1 VLIDE
6 RDQYLAEKIRQAQG
20 RRVVVVVGAAHVN
33 GIRAAL
39 LAHQPVALEQ
49 LETIPPASRV
59 WHWVGWSIPA
69 LIVGALFFLAWQ
81 KGTAVAGYNALVWIL
96 ATGLPCALGAAGALA
111 HPLTI
116 LTAFV
121 AAPITTLSPLIGAGY
136 VTALVQAYVHPPLV
150 REFQTLADDLHQ
162 PKKWWQNRVLRIFLT
177 FLLTSLGSAI
187 GVWIGGYE
195 IFSNLF

>member
-1 VLIDE
+1 
-6 RDQYLAEKIRQAQG
+6 
-20 RRVVVVVGAAHVN
+20 VVGAAHVN

-69 LIVGALFFLAWQ
+69 LIVGALLFLAWQ
-81 KGTAVAGYNALVWIL
+81 KGTAVAGYSALVLIL

-121 AAPITTLSPLIGAGY
+121 AAPITTLSPLIGSGY
-136 VTALVQAYVHPPLV
+136 VTALIQAYVRPPLV
-150 REFQTLADDLHQ
+150 REFQTLADDLHR

-177 FLLTSLGSAI
+177 FLLPSLGSAI
-187 GVWIGGYE
+187 GAWIGGYE
-195 IFSNLF
+195 ILSNLFYP